1 MIVIVD
7 YGMGNLWS
15 VLKAFKR
22 INADAIVS
30 SEIEDIK
37 NAGKLILPGVG
48 HFRNGMD
55 KLKKLNLIDI
65 LNEKVLLQKTPI
77 LGICLGV
84 QLFTKHS
91 EEGDCEG
98 LGWLDARTIKF
109 NFNKLNSIY
118 KIPHMGWNSI
128 KPEKDCILFDGLEKD
143 ALFYFVHSFHVCP
156 DKKDDIASTTEYNIR
171 FVSSIQKD
179 NIYGTQFHPEK
190 SHKNGLKILENFVGK
205 T

>member
-1 MIVIVD
+1 MIVIID
-7 YGMGNLWS
+7 YEMGNLWS

-30 SEIEDIK
+30 SKIEDIK

-55 KLKKLNLIDI
+55 KLRKLNLIDV
-65 LNEKVLLQKTPI
+65 LNEKVLSQKTPI

-98 LGWLDARTIKF
+98 LGWLDGKTIRF
-109 NFNKLNSIY
+109 NFDKSNSIY
-118 KIPHMGWNSI
+118 KIPHMGWNNI
-128 KPEKDCILFDGLEKD
+128 KPEKDCVLFDGLEKD

-156 DKKDDIASTTEYNIR
+156 DKKDDIASTTEYNVR
-171 FVSSIQKD
+171 FVSSVQKD

-190 SHKNGLKILENFVGK
+190 SHKNGLKILKNFVEK